1 MPTRKKPHD
10 GNLVRLATLRA
21 KLPMSSL
28 APVLECSKSHVYKL
42 LNEETWDTNRLFKV
56 EEFLGV
62 GLFGPYLDSNQVVTH
77 FLESEGVMGVMVS
90 PQIISRFV
98 LPKIGQFNPGSHL
111 SNEPASSVA
120 SLDNESPTE

>member
-1 MPTRKKPHD
+1 
-10 GNLVRLATLRA
+10 
-21 KLPMSSL
+21 MSSL

-42 LNEETWDTNRLFKV
+42 LNEETWDTDRLFKV

-62 GLFGPYLDSNQVVTH
+62 ALFGPYLDSNQVITH

-98 LPKIGQFNPGSHL
+98 LPKIGQYNPENHF
-111 SNEPASSVA
+111 SNEAASSMTPP
-120 SLDNESPTE
+120 DNEPLTE